1 MAQADQP
8 KPNPEVLPDAVIAEP
23 RKGGLSMVWF
33 VPLVALVIGAW
44 LVFKAITEKG
54 PTITISFET
63 AAGLE
68 AGKTKIKFKDVV
80 VGQVESIDFGE
91 NLQGVVLTAEMD
103 PEAKPY
109 LTENTRFWVVRARLA
124 AGEVRGLGT
133 LFSGAYIGMEPSDQ
147 GERQRAFKGLEVPPI
162 VTGDVP
168 GRRFVLRAD
177 ERGSLDIGS
186 PIYFR
191 QIEVGKVTGYELKDQ
206 ERVVDID
213 IFIFAP
219 HDQLVQK
226 NTRFWNASGVDF
238 RLDASGVRVD
248 TQSIV
253 SILAGGIAF
262 DTPETLEIPIRADEG
277 QVFRLYAN
285 EDSAQER
292 TYKLKRKYILEFDG
306 SVRGLAR
313 GAPVE
318 FRGIKLGEV
327 LDIRA
332 EADPKTLEFRIP
344 VLIEMEPERIAL
356 TSGVYKERADLSEL
370 NALVEEKGLRAQLQ
384 TGNLLTGALY
394 VELDLHPDA
403 PPAKV
408 GYERRFPVI
417 PTIPAPLEQARASV
431 QRVLQKFEQVPIDQ
445 IGEDLRQT
453 VQGLNQLVNSA
464 ELKASLRALNGT
476 LQASQRLMRDVNSD
490 LLPELNATIKQADR
504 TLAAAEG
511 VLARDSAINH
521 EVRRMLEELSNA
533 ARSIRVMA
541 DYLERHP
548 DALIYGKGRKQ

>member
-1 MAQADQP
+1 MTPAEQP
-8 KPNPEVLPDAVIAEP
+8 KPNSEALPDAVIAEP
-23 RKGGLSMVWF
+23 RKGLSMVWF

-54 PTITISFET
+54 PTITITFKS

-191 QIEVGKVTGYELKDQ
+191 QIEVGKVTSYELKDK

-238 RLDASGVRVD
+238 RMDASGVRVD

-332 EADPKTLEFRIP
+332 EADPNTLEFRIP
-344 VLIEMEPERIAL
+344 VLIEIEPERL
-356 TSGVYKERADLSEL
+356 TLIRGDHSKSHIDG
-370 NALVEEKGLRAQLQ
+370 LVEEKGFRAQLQ

-511 VLARDSAINH
+511 ILARDSAINH